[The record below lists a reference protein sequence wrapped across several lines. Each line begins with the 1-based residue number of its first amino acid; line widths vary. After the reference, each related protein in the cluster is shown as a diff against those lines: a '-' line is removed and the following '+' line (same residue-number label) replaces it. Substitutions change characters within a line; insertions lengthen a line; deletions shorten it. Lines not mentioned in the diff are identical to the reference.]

1 MELAKLIIKIVYLFV
16 LVGLCYAILSNQTPL
31 IGMNLYVLSL
41 FIGVLLMY
49 FTFNYVYRFLINSQ
63 LILKLT
69 KTDDVDEVSETT
81 STTKKTSPSIES
93 TSQTQKEEN
102 IHVSDSS
109 STSNDF
115 IMDHSHKFLED
126 NVFSMS

>member
-81 STTKKTSPSIES
+81 STTKKTTPSIES
-93 TSQTQKEEN
+93 TSQTQKEE
-102 IHVSDSS
+102 IADPGF
-109 STSNDF
+109 DPGPF
-115 IMDHSHKFLED
+115 GL
-126 NVFSMS
+126 